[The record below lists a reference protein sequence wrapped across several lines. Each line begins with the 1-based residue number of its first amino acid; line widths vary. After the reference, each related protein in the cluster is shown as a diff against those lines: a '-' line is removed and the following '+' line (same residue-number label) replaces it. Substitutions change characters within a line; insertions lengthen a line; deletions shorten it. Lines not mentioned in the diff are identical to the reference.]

1 MTQYENL
8 VTAVLMNKI
17 HHQLK
22 TIYVYVIL
30 QYTFSVYIFNVTI
43 NFNVYSIFAQAWV
56 LNLALLIYFVVSET
70 PL

>member
-43 NFNVYSIFAQAWV
+43 NFNVYSIFA
-56 LNLALLIYFVVSET
+56 
-70 PL
+70 